1 MHAQTDWLI
10 DGTTQYLLPRTIH
23 PQLATANQNFGFY
36 YFIHL
41 EKPVLHFA
49 KIAKRQSKIIIVVYF
64 SIKKQKNQFKDSFLH
79 FTFWPF
85 LSLLPL
91 LKLSSADMREA
102 LTSFLS
108 LSLSLSLSGY
118 FFLTL
123 SNSFLFLS
131 LPLQREFKDRVVVCE
146 REALDSF
153 ESMQVASSKSTHSLQ
168 QDIII

>member
-79 FTFWPF
+79 FGLFYLFYLCLNCHQQTCEKR
-85 LSLLPL
+85 LLR
-91 LKLSSADMREA
+91 SS
-102 LTSFLS
+102 LS

>member
-1 MHAQTDWLI
+1 
-10 DGTTQYLLPRTIH
+10 
-23 PQLATANQNFGFY
+23 
-36 YFIHL
+36 
-41 EKPVLHFA
+41 
-49 KIAKRQSKIIIVVYF
+49 
-64 SIKKQKNQFKDSFLH
+64 
-79 FTFWPF
+79 
-85 LSLLPL
+85 
-91 LKLSSADMREA
+91 MREA